1 MFTYPDNYKEAGLS
15 HNPFKAIVSP
25 RPIGWISTRSSDGF
39 INLAP
44 YSFFNAI
51 SEQPPMV
58 MFSSAPKNENLFG
71 KDSLLNIK
79 DTEEFVVNIV
89 SYSLRQ
95 KMNITSKNFPREVN
109 EFEKAGIEMG
119 QCKTVSVPYVK
130 IAPASL
136 ECKLWK
142 TLTLPERPDGSS
154 ATMII
159 GIVTGMNIDES
170 IIKNGKIDVT
180 SYQPLARLG
189 YFDYSQVKDTFSMK
203 RPD

>member
-1 MFTYPDNYKEAGLS
+1 MFIYPNKYEEAGLS

-25 RPIGWISTRSSDGF
+25 RPIGWISSRSSDGF

-58 MFSSAPKNENLFG
+58 MFSSAPKNENSLG

-89 SYSLRQ
+89 SYALRE
-95 KMNITSKNFPREVN
+95 KMNITSKNYPREIN

-119 QCKTVSVPYVK
+119 QCKTVSVPFVK
-130 IAPASL
+130 LAPASL

-142 TLTLPERPDGSS
+142 TLTLPERPDGSR
-154 ATMII
+154 ATMIM
-159 GIVTGMNIDES
+159 GIVTGINIDES
-170 IIKNGKIDVT
+170 VIRHGKIDVT
-180 SYQPLARLG
+180 LYQPIARLG
-189 YFDYSQVKDTFSMK
+189 YYDYSHVEDTFSML
-203 RPD
+203 RPK

>member
-1 MFTYPDNYKEAGLS
+1 MFIYPNKYEEAGLS

-25 RPIGWISTRSSDGF
+25 RPIGWISTRSSDGHLN
-39 INLAP
+39 IAP

-58 MFSSAPKNENLFG
+58 MFSSAPKKEGQIG

-79 DTEEFVVNIV
+79 DTKEFVVNIV
-89 SYSLRQ
+89 SHSLRE
-95 KMNITSKNFPREVN
+95 KMNITSKNYPREIN
-109 EFEKAGIEMG
+109 EFEKAGIDMG
-119 QCKTVSVPYVK
+119 QSKTVSVPYVK
-130 IAPASL
+130 FAPASL

-154 ATMII
+154 TTMIM
-159 GIVTGMNIDES
+159 GVVTGMNIDEGV
-170 IIKNGKIDVT
+170 IKNRKIDVT
-180 SYQPLARLG
+180 SYEPLARLG
-189 YFDYSQVKDTFSMK
+189 YYDYSQVKDTFSMR

>member
-1 MFTYPDNYKEAGLS
+1 MFIYPNKYEEAGLS

-25 RPIGWISTRSSDGF
+25 RPIGWISSRSSDGF

-58 MFSSAPKNENLFG
+58 MFSSAPKNEKSLG

-89 SYSLRQ
+89 SYALRE
-95 KMNITSKNFPREVN
+95 KMNITSKNYPRETN

-119 QCKTVSVPYVK
+119 QCKTVSVPFIK
-130 IAPASL
+130 LAPASL

-154 ATMII
+154 ATMIM

-170 IIKNGKIDVT
+170 VIRHGKIDVT
-180 SYQPLARLG
+180 LYQPIARLG
-189 YFDYSQVKDTFSMK
+189 YYDYSYVGDTFSMR
-203 RPD
+203 RPK